1 MPFAIHVWSVG
12 FANIHISLDAGVTA
26 SLGGC
31 GNYPKKKTCF
41 FHAGDLQRSWFLHI
55 CLHVF
60 LHWKFL
66 LGSLKGKN
74 LSYPLAHVECRRVH
88 VQGNSLA
95 MKAAIGVI
103 VFVQSWNLR
112 FKQWLASTLSHL
124 RCEHWSKLKGKSTHT
139 GSFNKQRFLY
149 SDFLLL
155 KGWPLNPPGT
165 GRNASK
171 DLLCQRLDEVSL
183 NLNLA
188 KKALIP

>member
-1 MPFAIHVWSVG
+1 MFFSCWRPATFMI
-12 FANIHISLDAGVTA
+12 FT
-26 SLGGC
+26 
-31 GNYPKKKTCF
+31 YMFTCF
-41 FHAGDLQRSWFLHI
+41 FTLEIFVGITERKKPKLPPGPRRMSARTCSRKLFGYECGYRS
-55 CLHVF
+55 
-60 LHWKFL
+60 
-66 LGSLKGKN
+66 
-74 LSYPLAHVECRRVH
+74 
-88 VQGNSLA
+88 
-95 MKAAIGVI
+95 VI